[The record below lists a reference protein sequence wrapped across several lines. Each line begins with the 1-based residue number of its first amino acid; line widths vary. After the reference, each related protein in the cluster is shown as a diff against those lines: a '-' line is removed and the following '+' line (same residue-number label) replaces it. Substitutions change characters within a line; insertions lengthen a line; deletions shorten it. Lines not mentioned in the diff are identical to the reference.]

1 MSAKQK
7 KIVELSCMRN
17 GTGIWGEGRAEMREG
32 REGRKKVRGAARWEP
47 GPAKQSP
54 GEGL

>member
-1 MSAKQK
+1 
-7 KIVELSCMRN
+7 MRN

-32 REGRKKVRGAARWEP
+32 REGRKKVSGAARWEP
-47 GPAKQSP
+47 GPAKQNP